1 MSLHPLE
8 EIVVERLIPDLQA
21 EGYDVIRE
29 PSRRMLPAFL
39 GEYSPDLIALK
50 TDSKLAIEVKSG
62 EKRDSQSLET
72 IAKLFKGHDDW
83 EFRVIWLPLGEKSP
97 SPRIQGKETILA
109 AYEQCKMLAK
119 QGHHSPAMLLSWATL
134 EAIGRNL
141 MTRELLRPQT
151 PGRVI
156 EFMAQNGIATP
167 NEADRLRTFA
177 KIRNSLIHGE
187 LDAAVTDKQ
196 TEEMLGILG
205 SIISSAEL
213 VS

>member
-1 MSLHPLE
+1 VSLHPLE
-8 EIVVERLIPDLQA
+8 DIVVERLIPDLQA

-39 GEYSPDLIALK
+39 GEYLPDLIALK

-62 EKRDSQSLET
+62 EKSESANLES

-83 EFRVIWLPLGEKSP
+83 EFRVIWLPMGEKTP

-109 AYEQCKMLAK
+109 AFDQCKKLRK
-119 QGHHSPAMLLSWATL
+119 QGHHAPSMLLAWATL

-141 MTRELLRPQT
+141 MARELLRPQT

-156 EFMAQNGIATP
+156 DFMARNGIATP
-167 NEADRLRTFA
+167 KEADRLRALA
-177 KIRNSLIHGE
+177 KIRNSIVHGE
-187 LDAAVTDKQ
+187 LDAAVTDQQ
-196 TEEMLGILG
+196 TTEMLDILG

-213 VS
+213 VA